1 MENRG
6 HASDLART
14 MSVGGTSGS
23 PNAGPKSGRPPRKL
37 PRVVRIVRARPR
49 LFLAIVLGAIICI
62 ALPADWRVATRLIV
76 GWDAGVVIYLGLA
89 YGSMVNSDV
98 ARIRR
103 RAALL
108 DEDRTVFLLLTTAAA
123 LASLG
128 AIVVQ
133 LSAKGT
139 AHQPLHLALAVAT
152 IALSWAFTH
161 TIFALHYAHEFYVE
175 ARDESGG
182 LAFPGKGQPD
192 YWDFLYFSLVIGMT
206 SQVSDV
212 AVTAKSIRRTVA
224 GHGVLSFFFNATLLA
239 LMVNIAAS
247 ALAG

>member
-1 MENRG
+1 
-6 HASDLART
+6 
-14 MSVGGTSGS
+14 MSAGGSSG
-23 PNAGPKSGRPPRKL
+23 APKSGSKSGRAPRRL

-49 LFLAIVLGAIICI
+49 LFLAIVLGAILGV
-62 ALPADWRVATRLIV
+62 ALPAEWRPATRILI
-76 GWDAGVVIYLGLA
+76 GWDTGAVIYIVLA
-89 YGSMVNSDV
+89 FSAMAGSDV

-108 DEDRTVFLLLTTAAA
+108 DEDRTVFLLLTAAA
-123 LASLG
+123 AVASLG

-152 IALSWAFTH
+152 IALSWGFTH

-192 YWDFLYFSLVIGMT
+192 YWDFVYFSLVIGMT

-224 GHGVLSFFFNATLLA
+224 AHGVLSFFFNATLLA

>member
-1 MENRG
+1 M
-6 HASDLART
+6 SDHGA
-14 MSVGGTSGS
+14 SGS
-23 PNAGPKSGRPPRKL
+23 PKAGAAPRRW

-49 LFLAIVLGAIICI
+49 LFLAATLGAILGV
-62 ALPADWRVATRLIV
+62 ALPGEARLATRLII
-76 GWDAGVVIYLGLA
+76 GWDAGVAIYLMLA
-89 YGSMVNSDV
+89 FQSMANADV

-108 DEDRTVFLLLTTAAA
+108 DEDRRVFLVLTAGAA

-133 LSAKGT
+133 LSAKETG
-139 AHQPLHLALAVAT
+139 HQPAYLGLALAT
-152 IALSWAFTH
+152 IALSWTFTH
-161 TIFALHYAHEFYVE
+161 TIFALHYAHEFYIE
-175 ARDESGG
+175 ARGEGGG
-182 LAFPGKGQPD
+182 LAFPGKDQPD

-224 GHGVLSFFFNATLLA
+224 VHGMLSFFFNATLLA

-247 ALAG
+247 ALSGG

>member
-1 MENRG
+1 MSADG
-6 HASDLART
+6 SSDAPK
-14 MSVGGTSGS
+14 S
-23 PNAGPKSGRPPRKL
+23 GPKTGRPPRRP

-49 LFLAIVLGAIICI
+49 LFLALALGAIICVT
-62 ALPADWRVATRLIV
+62 LPAEWRLPTRVLI
-76 GWDAGVVIYLGLA
+76 GWDAGAAIYLTLA
-89 YGSMVNSDV
+89 FSSMAGSDV

-103 RAALL
+103 RAVLL

-133 LSAKGT
+133 LSAKG
-139 AHQPLHLALAVAT
+139 AGHQPLHLALAVAT
-152 IALSWAFTH
+152 IALSWGFTH

-175 ARDESGG
+175 AREESGG

-224 GHGVLSFFFNATLLA
+224 AHGVLSFFFNATLLA